1 MPRLEQSFCS
11 YSGNM
16 NQGLLSYDCICRL
29 MEQPVC
35 KVMVINFKKCCN
47 EDSVRSHACFGHI
60 TWAARLRLLHSPTAQ
75 KEGKT

>member
-1 MPRLEQSFCS
+1 
-11 YSGNM
+11 
-16 NQGLLSYDCICRL
+16 

-47 EDSVRSHACFGHI
+47 EDSVRTHACFGHI